1 MTRPVVHCGMSYLLF
16 SVGALMIG
24 LSLFIKIEFYKDWKN
39 NHNVMESL
47 SSGGVVPISSE
58 GLKEGTDVLGD
69 TAKKMDTIFWFFTVG
84 AIILF
89 SRAVV
94 FAVCALKSE
103 AKCLKGIRMEVIES
117 LGDVIENKTE
127 AAEVS
132 EPTA

>member
-58 GLKEGTDVLGD
+58 GLKEGTDFLGD

-127 AAEVS
+127 AAEIS